1 MPASAVA
8 RRIPAIAGMSGT
20 VFGASGETEEDIAG
34 RLGGV
39 WICRWPGDA
48 RPLRCLDT
56 LGVTE
61 VTAISYFLAGGAIL
75 LSEGFASEGFASEGL
90 AASAGFASLAA
101 SAGWSVRS
109 ILASARSLAT

>member
-34 RLGGV
+34 RLSGV

-61 VTAISYFLAGGAIL
+61 VTANFYFLAGGAIL
-75 LSEGFASEGFASEGL
+75 LSAGL
-90 AASAGFASLAA
+90 TASAGLASA
-101 SAGWSVRS
+101 AGWSRRS
-109 ILASARSLAT
+109 TLASARSLAT